1 MLNNLDLFYILNGT
15 EISLQN
21 QKNELFLTLES
32 SESLSVIKK
41 SESSSKTSLHY
52 SFKVSGI
59 HPYLLNNDFE
69 QEIRTISKFK
79 LLLFSMPDYSSAKER
94 SIIKYGDQICLQVK
108 NNLFIVATND
118 GDLQLENLKGDQT
131 LSSVNLPINSKFTI
145 VNPEKQFPTN
155 KPLFFDD
162 IIILRSSFGGH
173 VCLTLVNNSV
183 LQYENG
189 GEIKIGGVDDV
200 NTGINSNSN
209 IIIDECKWKIVKV
222 DVPLTPTWFKKR
234 KYLNDN
240 INSYPFHLDK
250 NFYNNKRIS
259 SNNSNSKDLY
269 KSNNKEIPTKI
280 DKPIQKLSSFSL
292 EEQDKIFVNELLL
305 VMLGLEGKYIKRVV
319 NTTSYKDFKVEFEV
333 EPYLDNPTCDPS
345 YLSLANLIL
354 PMGYYYNSIT
364 YFLNIGS
371 NPETG
376 LVVKGFCE
384 GLKKLLREYILFVNQ
399 LEEYKKNNSFF
410 SLQQLLWL
418 CQPSLKLLECLHKLC
433 QKCFMI
439 KGGALLNIIYSCVLH
454 ENDSQIK
461 SIYKY
466 LLNKSF
472 IPFFE
477 MIKLWVCHGFLEN
490 EHDYQEFMIFSPKS
504 YIKEKLNDYYHDLF
518 WETKFILNDVNI
530 PTFLDRIKTKILFI
544 GKSFNIIKECGKNIK
559 CPYENEFESFRDIVQ
574 DITYDIKTII
584 KNNFD
589 IYKQDGIIDLSINNS
604 NNNNIRINI
613 LLLNNRN
620 NQMIFETE
628 RIIEFENLIE
638 KIYQWINNTLK
649 KILFNEKDLI
659 LMIHSFKKYYL
670 MEAGDYFNDFIEMNL
685 DLLTSGLSKINDEN
699 KDKKKENIIKL
710 PMNRNEDENKSIF
723 KFEITNMTLEDL
735 KKYYTNYHK
744 ILKTSENDIT
754 KIISQLQKIDKIINK
769 KKREEPKENV
779 KVVECIEIDSEIQW
793 PLNLI
798 FSKKNI
804 MKYKLLFRSLI
815 RLKFI
820 EKLLYNSFHLQQDLK
835 ELNIQSKFKDSFF
848 LRDCMVS
855 FIKNLI
861 TYLFNE
867 VIEPNYIELM
877 KNLENANSMED
888 VINYH
893 DKYLDKCINEGFII
907 DNFKGKLNEILN
919 CCHYYC
925 HLIFQYHKTIFI
937 KSQEIMQDF
946 LLKKDINQYSN
957 EFKRKKMK
965 NKEKNYA
972 LAQAFNSIETIYKN
986 SLSKLNNSFN
996 NRLKVFLDNIKKIND
1011 NHKTN
1016 LALLLIK
1023 IDYNNYYHDKFSQQH
1038 P

>member
-1 MLNNLDLFYILNGT
+1 MLNNLDNFYILNGT

-32 SESLSVIKK
+32 SEYLSAPKK
-41 SESSSKTSLHY
+41 VESSSETNLKY

-69 QEIRTISKFK
+69 QEIRAISKFRI
-79 LLLFSMPDYSSAKER
+79 LLCSMPDYSSAKER
-94 SIIKYGDQICLQVK
+94 SIIKYGDQICLMLS
-108 NNLFIVATND
+108 NNLFIGATND
-118 GDLQLENLKGDQT
+118 GDLKLEKLKGDQT

-162 IIILRSSFGGH
+162 IIILRSSFDGNL
-173 VCLTLVNNSV
+173 CLTFANNSS

-189 GEIKIGGVDDV
+189 GEMKIGGVDDV

-209 IIIDECKWKIVKV
+209 IVITECKWKIVKV
-222 DVPLTPTWFKKR
+222 DIPLLPTWYKKR

-240 INSYPFHLDK
+240 INSYLFHLDK
-250 NFYNNKRIS
+250 SFYKNTKTTS
-259 SNNSNSKDLY
+259 SFSSSNSKDLVN
-269 KSNNKEIPTKI
+269 SNYKEISTKP
-280 DKPIQKLSSFSL
+280 DKSKQKLSSFSL
-292 EEQDKIFVNELLL
+292 DEQDKLLVNDLLL
-305 VMLGLEGKYIKRVV
+305 VMLGLEGNYIKRIV
-319 NTTSYKDFKVEFEV
+319 NTISYKDFKVEFEV

-345 YLSLANLIL
+345 YLSLAKLII

-364 YFLNIGS
+364 HFLNNGS

-384 GLKKLLREYILFVNQ
+384 GLKKLLREYVLFINQ
-399 LEEYKKNNSFF
+399 LEEYKNTNSFF
-410 SLQQLLWL
+410 TLQQLLWL
-418 CQPSLKLLECLHKLC
+418 CQPSLKLLECLYKLC

-439 KGGALLNIIYSCVLH
+439 KGGALLNVIYSAFLH

-461 SIYKY
+461 SVYKY

-472 IPFFE
+472 IPFFD

-504 YIKEKLNDYYHDLF
+504 YVKEKLNDYYHDLF
-518 WETKFILNDVNI
+518 WETKFILNNNNI
-530 PTFLDRIKTKILFI
+530 PTFLDKIATKILFI

-559 CPYENEFESFRDIVQ
+559 CPYENEFESFRDVVQ
-574 DITYDIKTII
+574 DITYDIPTII
-584 KNNFD
+584 KNNFN

-604 NNNNIRINI
+604 NNNNIKINI
-613 LLLNNRN
+613 ALLNNKN

-649 KILFNEKDLI
+649 RILFSEKDLI

-670 MEAGDYFNDFIEMNL
+670 MEAGDFFNDFIEINL
-685 DLLTSGLSKINDEN
+685 DLLTTGLTKINNEN
-699 KDKKKENIIKL
+699 KNKNKKKENIIKI
-710 PMNRNEDENKSIF
+710 PMNRNEDENKNIF
-723 KFEITNMTLEDL
+723 KFAITNMTLEDL
-735 KKYYTNYHK
+735 KKYYANYHK
-744 ILKTSENDIT
+744 ILNTSENDIT
-754 KIISQLQKIDKIINK
+754 KITSQLQKIDKIVNK
-769 KKREEPKENV
+769 KKSEGPKENV
-779 KVVECIEIDSEIQW
+779 KVVECIEIESEIQW

-804 MKYKLLFRSLI
+804 LKYKLLFRTLI

-820 EKLLYNSFHLQQDLK
+820 EKLLYNSFHLQQNLK
-835 ELNIQSKFKDSFF
+835 ELDIQEKFKDSFF
-848 LRDCMVS
+848 LRDCMVN
-855 FIKNLI
+855 FVKNLI
-861 TYLFNE
+861 YYLFNE
-867 VIEPNYIELM
+867 VIEPNFIDLM
-877 KNLENANSMED
+877 KNLENAKSMED

-893 DKYLDKCINEGFII
+893 DKFLDKCISEGLII

-925 HLIFQYHKTIFI
+925 HLIFQYNKTII
-937 KSQEIMQDF
+937 VKSQEIMQDS
-946 LLKKDINQYSN
+946 LLKKNISQYKN
-957 EFKRKKMK
+957 EYERKKVK
-965 NKEKNYA
+965 NKEKKDA
-972 LAQAFNSIETIYKN
+972 IKQAFNTIEVTYKK
-986 SLSKLNNSFN
+986 LLGKLNNSFN
-996 NRLKVFLDNIKKIND
+996 NNM
-1011 NHKTN
+1011 
-1016 LALLLIK
+1016 
-1023 IDYNNYYHDKFSQQH
+1023 
-1038 P
+1038 